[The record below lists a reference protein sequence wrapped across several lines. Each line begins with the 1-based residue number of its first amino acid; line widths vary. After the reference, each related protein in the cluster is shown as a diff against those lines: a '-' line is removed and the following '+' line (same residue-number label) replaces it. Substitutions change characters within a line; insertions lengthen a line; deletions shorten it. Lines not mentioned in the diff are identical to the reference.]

1 MTTHSSSVKPLLVVI
16 SVRGGM
22 VTDARSNGQ
31 LTVIVE
37 DWDCPDRA
45 APVTFD
51 FEPEPLPEAEEQ
63 HFIRRFNLNNTPGEN
78 P

>member
-1 MTTHSSSVKPLLVVI
+1 MTTPSSPARPLLVVI
-16 SVRGGM
+16 SVRGGC

-31 LTVIVE
+31 VTVIVE

-51 FEPEPLPEAEEQ
+51 FEPEPLAQAEEQ
-63 HFIRRFNLNNTPGEN
+63 RLIRRFNLSN
-78 P
+78 PQGA